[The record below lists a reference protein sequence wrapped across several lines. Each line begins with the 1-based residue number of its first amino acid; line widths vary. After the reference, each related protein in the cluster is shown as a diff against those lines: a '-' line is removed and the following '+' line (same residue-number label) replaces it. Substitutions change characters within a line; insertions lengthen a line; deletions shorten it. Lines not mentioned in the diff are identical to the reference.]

1 MLNVRHTS
9 TANFTGS
16 ELIIS
21 ALSSLSSLKQ
31 KKNNNVNQP
40 TQQNLFKTDMKENS
54 IFTGFVGY
62 Y

>member
-1 MLNVRHTS
+1 MLNARHTS

-16 ELIIS
+16 ELIIP

-31 KKNNNVNQP
+31 GKNNVNQP
-40 TQQNLFKTDMKENS
+40 TQQNLFKTDMKANS